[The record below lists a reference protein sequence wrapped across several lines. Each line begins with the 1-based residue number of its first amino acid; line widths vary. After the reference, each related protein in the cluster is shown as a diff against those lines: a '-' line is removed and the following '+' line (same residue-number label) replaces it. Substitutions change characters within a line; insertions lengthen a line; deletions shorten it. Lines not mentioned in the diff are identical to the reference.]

1 MNILKVLQVGVQIG
15 YPGAILVHPMRRQNF
30 AGKSQFLQH
39 LRLCHI
45 GIPFFPAF
53 LGTDLCLC
61 FAVLI
66 LLIIWGRQRETI
78 VVIQNF
84 DTLPL
89 KAASETSKLI
99 VEKLLFKIMMWAFLH
114 KEKQRKPICQ
124 IKVLRDK
131 IKCVFFQLIHIA
143 RISNHQIKW
152 HPHSTWWCSWQKRWT
167 MDIFRIVASY

>member
-30 AGKSQFLQH
+30 AGKSQFLQD

-45 GIPFFPAF
+45 GIPFFLAF

-84 DTLPL
+84 DILPL
-89 KAASETSKLI
+89 ITKSVRNVKTDCRET
-99 VEKLLFKIMMWAFLH
+99 AFQNYDLSFPP
-114 KEKQRKPICQ
+114 QRKTEEAN
-124 IKVLRDK
+124 KSNLS
-131 IKCVFFQLIHIA
+131 FA
-143 RISNHQIKW
+143 RQNQMRFLSVNT
-152 HPHSTWWCSWQKRWT
+152 HSK
-167 MDIFRIVASY
+167 DL